1 MEIVNQP
8 FKQSLGFRLI
18 EKIQSGHFSVFHFMV
33 AYAKTSGV
41 NRLLPYMRQFKENG
55 GTIKAV
61 VGIDQGNI
69 SYEALISLLSVCNEL
84 YIYHSEDFMRTFH
97 VKAYH
102 LGKSDE
108 NWIAIGSNNFTA
120 GGLFSNYEAS
130 MASAVDEE
138 QTNDFMDMFRRYSD
152 IESPCCKLGAQE
164 FVDELLTNGYIQHE
178 KSLAKHSIDAV
189 KRSRARQKET
199 ILFGKDNFLGLPS
212 VPDGAPTPSST
223 LRATPPPATTAPASP
238 TPIPAV
244 EGVEDT
250 DMDYLVRHVPKA
262 GDRSQQVHFTMDILK
277 NYFKLSPGNELQL
290 QQIHDIYTP
299 HGIENRRVVYSA
311 RNKNV
316 KIEVSAAEI
325 LNTAYPIDKG
335 KRPILIFKRVNPTL
349 FEYMLLMEGNPG
361 YEELNKRLLGLDWH
375 HKSLRYEVIDA
386 DTMLTLWEDCPLI

>member
-61 VGIDQGNI
+61 VGIDQGNT

-164 FVDELLTNGYIQHE
+164 FVDELL
-178 KSLAKHSIDAV
+178 
-189 KRSRARQKET
+189 RSVYKE
-199 ILFGKDNFLGLPS
+199 LH
-212 VPDGAPTPSST
+212 A
-223 LRATPPPATTAPASP
+223 
-238 TPIPAV
+238 
-244 EGVEDT
+244 
-250 DMDYLVRHVPKA
+250 
-262 GDRSQQVHFTMDILK
+262 DRET
-277 NYFKLSPGNELQL
+277 G
-290 QQIHDIYTP
+290 
-299 HGIENRRVVYSA
+299 
-311 RNKNV
+311 
-316 KIEVSAAEI
+316 
-325 LNTAYPIDKG
+325 
-335 KRPILIFKRVNPTL
+335 
-349 FEYMLLMEGNPG
+349 
-361 YEELNKRLLGLDWH
+361 
-375 HKSLRYEVIDA
+375 
-386 DTMLTLWEDCPLI
+386 C

>member
-1 MEIVNQP
+1 MLRI
-8 FKQSLGFRLI
+8 SAAL
-18 EKIQSGHFSVFHFMV
+18 
-33 AYAKTSGV
+33 TSI
-41 NRLLPYMRQFKENG
+41 F
-55 GTIKAV
+55 
-61 VGIDQGNI
+61 
-69 SYEALISLLSVCNEL
+69 
-84 YIYHSEDFMRTFH
+84 TF
-97 VKAYH
+97 
-102 LGKSDE
+102 
-108 NWIAIGSNNFTA
+108 
-120 GGLFSNYEAS
+120 LFA
-130 MASAVDEE
+130 
-138 QTNDFMDMFRRYSD
+138 
-152 IESPCCKLGAQE
+152 
-164 FVDELLTNGYIQHE
+164 NGYIQHE

-311 RNKNV
+311 RRSSSTNSCAPNLQHGDSMSEYLRNISIKSFV
-316 KIEVSAAEI
+316 CSSS
-325 LNTAYPIDKG
+325 TA
-335 KRPILIFKRVNPTL
+335 LA
-349 FEYMLLMEGNPG
+349 MLA
-361 YEELNKRLLGLDWH
+361 
-375 HKSLRYEVIDA
+375 S
-386 DTMLTLWEDCPLI
+386 